1 MSHVKIDASGIL
13 PLIARIGPSNQKMMH
28 IVATQV
34 AKDTVKYVP
43 MRTGNQ
49 MLRSGAHL
57 SDRASVKGNKII
69 YPGPYA
75 RYLYK
80 GKVVVGPLHGPK
92 HATDKDLVF
101 SDKPHKKATAYWF
114 EESKKA
120 NIHTWRKVAKR
131 AFLDGIKK

>member
-1 MSHVKIDASGIL
+1 MALGSWWELMSHVKIDASGIL

-43 MRTGNQ
+43 MRTGSQ

-57 SDRASVKGNKII
+57 SDRASVEGNIII

-75 RYLYK
+75 RYLYE
-80 GKVVVGPLHGPK
+80 GKVM
-92 HATDKDLVF
+92 
-101 SDKPHKKATAYWF
+101 AYI
-114 EESKKA
+114 
-120 NIHTWRKVAKR
+120 NT
-131 AFLDGIKK
+131 L

>member
-34 AKDTVKYVP
+34 AKDTDKYVP
-43 MRTGNQ
+43 FLTGSQARRTRVTG
-49 MLRSGAHL
+49 G
-57 SDRASVKGNKII
+57 KII
-69 YPGPYA
+69 YEGPYA

-80 GKVVVGPLHGPK
+80 GKVVVGPRYGPK
-92 HATDKDLVF
+92 HETDKDLVF
-101 SDKPHKKATAYWF
+101 TKSAHRDATAHWF
-114 EESKKA
+114 EESKKE
-120 NIHTWRKVAKR
+120 NIHTWRKFAKR

>member
-43 MRTGNQ
+43 MRTGSQ
-49 MLRSGAHL
+49 MQRSNVHM
-57 SDRASVKGNKII
+57 SDRATVKGSKII

-80 GKVVVGPLHGPK
+80 GKVVVGPRYGPK
-92 HATDKDLVF
+92 HETDKDLVF
-101 SDKPHKKATAYWF
+101 TKSAHRDATAYWF

-120 NIHTWRKVAKR
+120 NTHPHLEKSRTEGVFRWN
-131 AFLDGIKK
+131 